1 MEELFILMAV
11 LGFILFLFLAHLQ
24 KDKRKKYMWY
34 GEAVLF
40 PILIICGVLLD
51 VAIILYAGIISM
63 MIVLSINGINTNQ

>member
-1 MEELFILMAV
+1 MEEIFIFIAI
-11 LGFILFLFLAHLQ
+11 LGSMLFLFLAHLQ

-40 PILIICGVLLD
+40 PVLIICGVLLD

-63 MIVLSINGINTNQ
+63 MMVLSINGINTKQ